1 QKRIG
6 DSWRFR
12 YKSLVLFTTKSYS
25 ALPGLEMKGDPNS
38 YPTKNEMADYL
49 EDYVAHFDLPY
60 RMNALATRIEKENDF
75 FNIFTVN
82 EKVQARRVIG
92 ASGAFQKPYI
102 PPIIKNDNPVVAHV
116 QDRKITRLNSSHV
129 SISYAVFC

>member
-1 QKRIG
+1 VYEYLRESCAVVSFPTRRSSDLKRIG
-6 DSWRFR
+6 GSWRFR

-60 RMNALATRIEKENDF
+60 RMNTLATRIEKENDF

-82 EKVQARRVIG
+82 EK
-92 ASGAFQKPYI
+92 F
-102 PPIIKNDNPVVAHV
+102 
-116 QDRKITRLNSSHV
+116 
-129 SISYAVFC
+129 